1 MLKKICKWFGDKFSS
16 IFTLLYGSSW
26 DDIRPE
32 VQESSSQEQT
42 DLLQLKIDNYRE
54 YPCQFCHQG
63 GKDRFKT
70 GPCRVC
76 SGLGTVRR
84 HYQKAIEC
92 RHCQGKGVEPYQA
105 QQCKVCGGIG
115 VIKRIERSLHKSTIP
130 IIYSSPERS
139 GERLDIHLSNKLS
152 KSIKKEQL

>member
-1 MLKKICKWFGDKFSS
+1 MLKKVCKWLGDKFSS
-16 IFTLLYGSSW
+16 IFTLLYGSPR

-32 VQESSSQEQT
+32 VQESSSQEQL
-42 DLLQLKIDNYRE
+42 DLLKLKIDNYKE

-92 RHCQGKGVEPYQA
+92 RHCHGKGVKSFQS

-115 VIKRIERSLHKSTIP
+115 VIERIEESLHKSTIP

-139 GERLDIHLSNKLS
+139 GERLDIPLSNKLS